1 MEDKNS
7 KSTNEVDTKD
17 FKTDAD
23 RIRVQQ
29 ASMSIYPEPTKI
41 SYAKTQEEIDKQAPV
56 PDGDNSD
63 LITFNYVKWM
73 HIACWSLFLVLPIM
87 LDTVAF
93 LVEIC
98 FIPINSVFSRA
109 GDYLEI
115 VKGFCKWIALLLPYI
130 PLVRAMF
137 AHRQMTLNNVK
148 NKTINDKIVIVG
160 MVSSIAAVIS
170 IFTIKTLLAQ

>member
-1 MEDKNS
+1 
-7 KSTNEVDTKD
+7 
-17 FKTDAD
+17 
-23 RIRVQQ
+23 
-29 ASMSIYPEPTKI
+29 MSIYPEPTKI

-98 FIPINSVFSRA
+98 FIPINSVF
-109 GDYLEI
+109 LERGI
-115 VKGFCKWIALLLPYI
+115 I
-130 PLVRAMF
+130 
-137 AHRQMTLNNVK
+137 
-148 NKTINDKIVIVG
+148 
-160 MVSSIAAVIS
+160 
-170 IFTIKTLLAQ
+170 

>member
-17 FKTDAD
+17 SKTDAD

-29 ASMSIYPEPTKI
+29 ASMSIYPGPTKI

-56 PDGDNSD
+56 PKGDNSD
-63 LITFNYVKWM
+63 LTTFNYVKWM
-73 HIACWSLFLVLPIM
+73 HIACRSLFLVLPIM

-98 FIPINSVFSRA
+98 FIPINSASSRA
-109 GDYLEI
+109 GGL
-115 VKGFCKWIALLLPYI
+115 F
-130 PLVRAMF
+130 RN
-137 AHRQMTLNNVK
+137 RQRFL
-148 NKTINDKIVIVG
+148 
-160 MVSSIAAVIS
+160 
-170 IFTIKTLLAQ
+170 